1 MIFAVPLAWFQLTY
15 EKSRLMVA
23 IAGIMFAV
31 ILIFMQIGFQ
41 DALFTSAIRMHT
53 NLRGDVVII
62 SPKSTNL
69 VGMGTFS
76 QRRIYQ
82 ALGYEGVDSINELYI
97 GLAAWIIKDDPA
109 GQNRNILVLGADP
122 DSQLFKMPGVPAILT
137 MERIQWVL
145 VI

>member
-1 MIFAVPLAWFQLTY
+1 MIFAVPLAWFQLTD

-97 GLAAWIIKDDPA
+97 GLAAWKIKDDPA

-122 DSQLFKMPGVPAILT
+122 DSQLFKMPGV
-137 MERIQWVL
+137 QGC
-145 VI
+145 